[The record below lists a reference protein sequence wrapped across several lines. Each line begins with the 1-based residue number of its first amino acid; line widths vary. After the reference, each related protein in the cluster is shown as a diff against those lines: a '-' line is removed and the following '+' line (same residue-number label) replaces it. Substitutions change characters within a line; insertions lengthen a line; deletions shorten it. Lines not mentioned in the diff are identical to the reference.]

1 MRKLNLAIVC
11 GIFVGLVAAMP
22 NASAQQPPAT
32 APAAPVARSS
42 DDPAAVAE
50 MLFAAMREKS
60 AEKIRALFLPE
71 GRLVAI
77 DKPKDGHGLSKTRL
91 FTPDAFATAIAG
103 GQGDYRELMPKKNV
117 EVTGDLALVWGRY
130 TFYLGDK
137 FSHCGTNAFHLVR
150 TEAGWKIAD
159 IASTLEFQCETSAA
173 PPRSQ

>member
-1 MRKLNLAIVC
+1 MRTLLKITLI
-11 GIFVGLVAAMP
+11 GIFVGLVSNGP
-22 NASAQQPPAT
+22 EVRAQIATPPPAIT
-32 APAAPVARSS
+32 TPANTS

-60 AEKIRALFLPE
+60 ADKIRALFLPE

-103 GQGDYRELMPKKNV
+103 GQGDFRELMPKKTV

-159 IASTLEFQCETSAA
+159 IASTLEFQCDGEAKK
-173 PPRSQ
+173 P